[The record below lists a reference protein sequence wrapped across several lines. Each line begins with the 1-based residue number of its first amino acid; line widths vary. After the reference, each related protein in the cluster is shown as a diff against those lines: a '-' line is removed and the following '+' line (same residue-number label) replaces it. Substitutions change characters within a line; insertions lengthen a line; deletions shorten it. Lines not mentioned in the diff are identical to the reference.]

1 MDIFVIQSV
10 ARELNAGLVGERIQK
25 IYQPGRSELLLVCE
39 GSGRGARRLIMSA
52 DPVYPRIHLTK
63 DETPAPAEPSDFC
76 LSLRNHLLGARISG
90 ISAGQRERVVQI
102 SLEKSG
108 PGSAVRWYALMA
120 EIMGRWSNIVL
131 VNAQS
136 GEITDSI
143 RQVSETQSRERP
155 LARNAR
161 YRLPPEQKKIHPD
174 NIDKAQFIQMISGEL
189 IPGEKFSEYGPGEIS
204 RWLVRSFAGVSPG
217 VASEIAARAAQ
228 AAGTGWSA
236 LWHVFSAVLGDLRDG
251 KIRPAVLLDSRGA
264 PEGLSPLEPQTVSL
278 ERRRF
283 FKTMHEAADF
293 FFRGSIPPSDFAGR
307 KAAAARELG
316 RHSVRVTRT
325 LKAIGR
331 DIDNSRGS
339 DLARLKGEI
348 LLENLDRVEEKT
360 SLYRADHVGGPIEIA
375 LDPRYSTSENAQRYF
390 RRYKKMQRQAVVAG
404 QRKKAMEEELS
415 FLGDLSFDLDEAE
428 AVEDLAAIREALAQG
443 GFEAKAGPEK
453 KKKHPRKGRRQI
465 EACRRSR
472 SWRRFQ
478 AAQGWQIFLGKSAL
492 GNDALLR
499 EIGRSGDLWFHAQGV
514 PGSHVILR
522 IPNEDAAEAAP
533 DEAIRQAAVLAAYHS
548 RGRGNTRQNVD
559 YLPFRRLRRP
569 RRSRPGQ
576 VIFTGQNTI
585 AAPPGD
591 APALMDILEEIQQ
604 GL

>member
-25 IYQPGRSELLLVCE
+25 IYQPTRNELLLVC
-39 GSGRGARRLIMSA
+39 GAPGRGARRLIMSA
-52 DPVYPRIHLTK
+52 DPVYPRIHLTQ
-63 DETPAPAEPSDFC
+63 DETPAPAEPTDFC

-90 ISAGQRERVVQI
+90 ISAGRRERVVQI
-102 SLEKSG
+102 SLEKFG
-108 PGSAVRWYALMA
+108 LGGAHRWYALMA

-161 YRLPPEQKKIHPD
+161 YRLPPEQKKIRPD
-174 NIDKAQFIQMISGEL
+174 SVDEAQFIQMIPGEL
-189 IPGEKFSEYGPGEIS
+189 IPGEKSPESGPGEIS

-217 VASEIAARAAQ
+217 VASEIAAQAAQ
-228 AAGTGWSA
+228 ASETGWSA
-236 LWHVFSAVLGDLRDG
+236 LWRVFSAVLGDLRDG
-251 KIRPAVLLDSRGA
+251 KVRPAVLLDSRGA
-264 PEGLSPLEPQTVSL
+264 PEGLSPLEPRTVSP
-278 ERRRF
+278 ERRRIF
-283 FKTMHEAADF
+283 ETMNEAADF

-316 RHSVRVTRT
+316 RHSSRVTRT

-331 DIDNSRGS
+331 DIDNSRGA

-360 SLYRADHVGGPIEIA
+360 SLYRAGHADGPIDIA
-375 LDPRYSTSENAQRYF
+375 LDPRYSASENAQRYF
-390 RRYKKMQRQAVVAG
+390 RRYKKMQRQAVIAG

-415 FLGDLSFDLDEAE
+415 FLGGLSFDLDEAE
-428 AVEDLAAIREALAQG
+428 EAEDLAAVREALAQG
-443 GFEAKAGPEK
+443 GFKTKSRSDKENKR
-453 KKKHPRKGRRQI
+453 PRKGRRQN
-465 EACRRSR
+465 EAVRRSR

-478 AAQGWQIFLGKSAL
+478 AAEGWQIFLGKSAL

-514 PGSHVILR
+514 PGSHVLLR
-522 IPNEDAAEAAP
+522 IPNEDAEETAP
-533 DEAIRQAAVLAAYHS
+533 DEAILQAAVLAAYHS

-585 AAPPGD
+585 AAPPDD
-591 APALMDILEEIQQ
+591 APELMEILEEIQQ